1 MRRPLSPFPFRFIFL
16 FPNWPALRMAALLAV
31 AAHPPATATSA
42 GAPEADWPQWRGPKN
57 SGSTQA
63 GGFPTQW
70 TDDSVVW
77 KAPLPAKGCSTP
89 IVLEKRIYLTAPS
102 EGKDAVLAFDWAGK
116 PLWKTDLGAEDPGK
130 HRNASGSNP
139 SPVTDGKS
147 IFVTFK
153 SGNLA
158 ALNLDGSVRWQANLV
173 GRFGPV
179 NLFWDFGTSPVLT
192 ENNVVLARMHNGE
205 SWLAAFDKDTG
216 EMRWKTDRTYQTPKE
231 GDHGYTTPS
240 VIRHEGREALL
251 TWGAQHLTIHDAQ
264 NGKLLWSCGDFNPAS
279 TALWPAVASQVPADG
294 MAVVCFGRADRG
306 NPRLHG
312 IQLGGSGDVTTTSR
326 VWVREDV
333 GAFVPTP
340 VEYKG
345 LVYILSDRGQVD
357 CIEPRTGKTAWSAS
371 LPRSSA
377 NFYSSPVIADGIL
390 YAAREDGA
398 VFVARVEK
406 GFELI
411 SENKFDDRIIASIVP
426 VRNRLFIRGQS
437 FLYCIET
444 P

>member
-1 MRRPLSPFPFRFIFL
+1 MRSPLPPSPTLPSL
-16 FPNWPALRMAALLAV
+16 QLAASLLLA
-31 AAHPPATATSA
+31 AHAFAPTLAFAA
-42 GAPEADWPQWRGPKN
+42 GAAEAGWPQWRGPKN

-70 TDDSVVW
+70 TDASVTW

-89 IVLEKRIYLTAPS
+89 IVLNKRIYLTAPS
-102 EGKDAVLAFDWAGK
+102 EGKDSVLAFDWTGK
-116 PLWKTDLGAEDPGK
+116 PLWKTDLGAENPGK

-192 ENNVVLARMHNGE
+192 EKDVILARMHNGE
-205 SWLAAFDKDTG
+205 SWLAAFDKETG
-216 EMRWKTDRTYQTPKE
+216 ELRWKTDRTFETPRE
-231 GDHGYTTPS
+231 GDHGYTTPT
-240 VIRHEGREALL
+240 VIRYQGREALL
-251 TWGAQHLTIHDAQ
+251 TWGAQQLTIHEAQ
-264 NGKLLWSCGDFNPAS
+264 EGKLLWTCGDFNPAS
-279 TALWPAVASQVPADG
+279 IALWPAVASQVLADG

-312 IQLGGSGDVTTTSR
+312 IKLEGSGDVTATNR
-326 VWVREDV
+326 VWLREDV

-357 CIEPRTGKTAWSAS
+357 CLEPRTGKTVWTAA

-377 NFYSSPVIADGIL
+377 NFYASPVIADGVL
-390 YAAREDGA
+390 YAAREDGS

-406 GFELI
+406 GFELL
-411 SENKFDDRIIASIVP
+411 SENKFDDRLIASIVP
-426 VRNRLFIRGQS
+426 VENRLLIRGQS
-437 FLYCIET
+437 FLYCIAL

>member
-1 MRRPLSPFPFRFIFL
+1 MRSPLPHHQISPGLRFAVSL
-16 FPNWPALRMAALLAV
+16 LLAAC
-31 AAHPPATATSA
+31 AASPAPSFAVDP
-42 GAPEADWPQWRGPKN
+42 GWPQWRGPKN
-57 SGSTQA
+57 SGSTLA

-70 TDDSVVW
+70 SDASISW

-102 EGKDAVLAFDWAGK
+102 EGKDSVLAFDWAGK

-158 ALNLDGSVRWQANLV
+158 ALNLEGAVRWQANLV

-192 ENNVVLARMHNGE
+192 EKNVILARMHNGA

-216 EMRWKTDRTYQTPKE
+216 EMRWKTDRTYETPRE
-231 GDHGYTTPS
+231 GDHGYTTPI
-240 VIRHEGREALL
+240 VIHHEGREALL
-251 TWGAQHLTIHDAQ
+251 TWGAQQLTIHDAMD
-264 NGKLLWSCGDFNPAS
+264 GKLLWSCGEFNPAAV
-279 TALWPAVASQVPADG
+279 ALWPAVASPVLADG

-312 IQLGGSGDVTTTSR
+312 IKLDGSGDVTATNR
-326 VWVREDV
+326 VWLREDV

-345 LVYILSDRGQVD
+345 LVYVLSDRGQID
-357 CIEPRTGKTAWSAS
+357 CIEPRTGKTSWTAS

-377 NFYSSPVIADGIL
+377 NFYASPVIADGVM

-406 GFELI
+406 GFELL
-411 SENKFDDRIIASIVP
+411 SENKFDDRLIASIVP
-426 VRNRLFIRGQS
+426 VEKRLLIRGQS
-437 FLYCIET
+437 FLYCIELH
-444 P
+444 